1 MYPGAHS
8 ALRHASCARSRASRV
23 RGRARG
29 RCGAVLAR
37 SKPPERA
44 LVPDALDD
52 PLVGAPGNPSQARR
66 GREIR
71 IPERLAG
78 DAVDEMRGDYATNRS
93 TNRPLHQGGHGQG
106 IYR

>member
-1 MYPGAHS
+1 VRCDTPRAH
-8 ALRHASCARSRASRV
+8 ALVRPRV

-52 PLVGAPGNPSQARR
+52 PLVGARGNPSQASTKTGDPYPR
-66 GREIR
+66 
-71 IPERLAG
+71 ERLAG

-106 IYR
+106 IY